1 MKGYNVL
8 KEDRAA
14 STIHIING
22 LVRGFTHQKQAKKAD
37 TDYFVFTGNTIDDI
51 IKMIQNKAAKD
62 AIVVD
67 DLGLQ
72 IVDRLFH
79 EGLKHI
85 TLILARLP
93 KELFHF
99 ISDLIK
105 RTFPNIKIDIKH
117 IEEVDHMKT
126 DLLISNPPYGKIGAE
141 ITKKIIGTV
150 DFKEYI
156 NLEPGNDYFINDN
169 YKYID
174 QTMKP
179 VIVRGA
185 FADVNRAIAPAIC
198 KIINTENGL
207 TVTGARLLVSI
218 QNEDQNVYKALSEL
232 WLNTE
237 KTYLK
242 FTQSKKDLEYD
253 EDTFVFNPG
262 AFDISNKY
270 FAVAQREKWT
280 ASTEYNIYHKD
291 AIGHINLPK
300 AKVRGCLQFKKLAY
314 SELGLKM
321 FKLWFTSSPEGW
333 GFANGMFA
341 DIDYSDCL
349 TWNDVFTKLN
359 VSEDN
364 QKVLIDAAEKFELNN
379 KEKEICKIVK
389 ETL

>member
-37 TDYFVFTGNTIDDI
+37 TDYFVFTGNTIDDV

-72 IVDRLFH
+72 IVDRLYH

-105 RTFPNIKIDIKH
+105 RTFLNIKIDIKH

-126 DLLISNPPYGKIGAE
+126 DLLISNPPYGKIGAD
-141 ITKKIIGTV
+141 TTKIIRTKI
-150 DFKEYI
+150 DYDEFI

-179 VIVRGA
+179 VVVRGA

-237 KTYLK
+237 KQYLK
-242 FTQSKKDLEYD
+242 FTQSKRDLAYD
-253 EDTFVFNPG
+253 ENTFVFNPG

-300 AKVRGCLQFKKLAY
+300 AKVKGCLQFKKLVY

-364 QKVLIDAAEKFELNN
+364 QKVLIEAAEKFELND
-379 KEKEICKIVK
+379 KEKEICKIAK